1 MSDLGRMLRVA
12 LASLVLICAAS
23 SATAQILRGFIS
35 DQATGEPLMGVNVA
49 LISNDGSLYGA
60 ATNLDGIYLVP
71 RFPPGTYNLRIT
83 YIGYVTHLDTLT
95 FAPQQTQ
102 VLDLAMDEATSRL
115 GELVVEGDADDAMA
129 DVIAGLERIEPAA
142 IERIPGP
149 DVSGDLA
156 AYIATLPGV
165 ILVGDQGGQFYV
177 RGGEPTQNLVL
188 LDGMLIYQPFHILS
202 YYSAFPAEILRT
214 VDLHAGGFG
223 ARYGGRIS
231 SVIEAWSRLGNNT
244 GVAGSGSVSPFVA
257 GAHAEGP
264 ITANG
269 RFTFLASARQSLVER
284 LAGPAINQSIPLQF
298 GDQFAKLQG
307 QISRNARLSVSG
319 LHTYDRGRIGSETAR
334 GVPTEVRW
342 TNDAL
347 GARYLFLPG
356 NLPILAEF
364 MASYSY
370 HAMELGPSEA
380 PLRAS
385 TTGRINM
392 EANLV
397 HYSRRGDMRWGMFA
411 RTLTLTSELGGLYQ
425 ELDLETEYVTEAG
438 IYAAPELQINSEL
451 SVSPGLRVHHF
462 PSKSA
467 FFWEPRFRAEWERG
481 PDRVSVAAGLYH
493 QEIVGINDR
502 RDAASVFTAWAA
514 VPIGSVPRAFHVLA
528 GYNRVFREGWQ
539 ASADVYFKRMKN
551 LYIAEWTAR
560 PRLTSR
566 LQQANG
572 RVYGLD
578 LRMEYRRPRLGLFAN
593 YGLASVQYRAM
604 QPELLDWFGSADYSF
619 RPAHDRRHQLNL
631 TASLEYR
638 EFIINARWQL
648 GSGRPFNQA
657 LGFDGFLL
665 MDGSRDVFTEP
676 GERRVIYERPFNGI
690 LPTYH
695 RLDLSVERTMVAGPA
710 HIAAQISVIN
720 LYDRANIFYL
730 DVFTLQR
737 ADQLPLLPSLGIK
750 VDLG

>member
-1 MSDLGRMLRVA
+1 MLRSA
-12 LASLVLICAAS
+12 LASLVLIS
-23 SATAQILRGFIS
+23 LVPSVSAQILRGFIS
-35 DQATGEPLMGVNVA
+35 DQATGEPLTGVNVA
-49 LISNDGSLYGA
+49 LIGDDGSLFGA

-71 RFPPGTYNLRIT
+71 RFAPGTYNLRIT
-83 YIGYVTHLDTLT
+83 YVGYVTYLDTLT
-95 FAPQQTQ
+95 FAAQQIRI
-102 VLDLAMDEATSRL
+102 LDLALQEATERL
-115 GELVVEGDADDAMA
+115 GEIVVEGDLDDSMT
-129 DVIAGLERIEPAA
+129 DMIAGMERIEPAE

-149 DVSGDLA
+149 DVTGDLA
-156 AYIATLPGV
+156 GYLTTLPGV
-165 ILVGDQGGQFYV
+165 VLVGDQGGQYYV

-202 YYSAFPAEILRT
+202 YYSAFPSEILRT

-223 ARYGGRIS
+223 ARYGGRVS

-244 GVAGSGSVSPFVA
+244 RVAGSGSVSPFVA
-257 GAHAEGP
+257 GFHTEGP
-264 ITANG
+264 ITPNG
-269 RFTFLASARQSLVER
+269 RFTFLTSLRQSLVEKV
-284 LAGPAINQSIPLQF
+284 AGPLIDHSIPLQF
-298 GDQFAKLQG
+298 GDVFGKLQG
-307 QISRNARLSVSG
+307 QVSRNARLSVSG

-334 GVPTEVRW
+334 GVPTEIRW
-342 TNDAL
+342 NNDAL

-356 NLPILAEF
+356 SLPILAEF
-364 MASYSY
+364 LASYS
-370 HAMELGPSEA
+370 HHVMELGPSES
-380 PLRAS
+380 PLRSS

-397 HYSRRGDMRWGMFA
+397 HYSRRGDMRWGLFA

-425 ELDLETEYVTEAG
+425 DLNLDTEYVTEAG
-438 IYAAPELQINSEL
+438 IYAAPELQLTPEL
-451 SVSPGLRVHHF
+451 LVSPGLRIHHF

-467 FFWEPRFRAEWERG
+467 LFWEPRMRAEWEKG
-481 PDRVSVAAGLYH
+481 AHKVSASGGLYH

-528 GYNRVFREGWQ
+528 GYNRSFSSGLQ
-539 ASADVYFKRMKN
+539 ASVDVYYKHMKN
-551 LYIAEWTAR
+551 LHIAEWTAR

-572 RVYGLD
+572 RVYGMD
-578 LRMEYRRPRLGLFAN
+578 LRMEYHRESFRLYAN
-593 YGLASVQYRAM
+593 YGLASVEYTAM
-604 QPELLDWFGSADYSF
+604 QPELLDWFGTADYSF

-631 TASLEYR
+631 TANLAVGG
-638 EFIINARWQL
+638 FQINARWQF
-648 GSGRPFNQA
+648 GSGRPFNRA

-665 MDGSRDVFTEP
+665 MDGSRNVYTDP
-676 GERRVIYERPFNGI
+676 GERRVIYESPFNGI

-695 RLDLSVERTMVAGPA
+695 RLDVSVERTIVLGPTR
-710 HIAAQISVIN
+710 IAAQVSVIN

-737 ADQLPLLPSLGIK
+737 ADQLPLLPSLGLK